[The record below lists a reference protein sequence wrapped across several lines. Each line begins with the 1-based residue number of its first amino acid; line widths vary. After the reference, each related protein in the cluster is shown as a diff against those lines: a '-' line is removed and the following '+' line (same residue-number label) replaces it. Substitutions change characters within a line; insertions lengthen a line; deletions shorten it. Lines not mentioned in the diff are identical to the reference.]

1 MVAPALKEETFR
13 QLRDFIHEKSGIY
26 IPDTKKYLLE
36 NRLARRLEEKKL
48 KSYENYLYLIR
59 YSGNGEE
66 IRKLLDVVTT
76 NETYFFREPQQ
87 LDIFVK
93 HVVPSVLSTGAK
105 GIRIWS
111 AACSTGEEPYTI
123 AILFNEY
130 PETRLIRKEILA
142 SDISNGVLETAM
154 KSAYSSYSVR
164 NVPEKHLKKYF
175 SNTGGVYSLDSRIKA
190 MVKFSNINL
199 VEEKQIRTMRNLD
212 IVFCRNVLIYFDNKN
227 KRKAISFLYDSLKPK
242 GYLFIGMSES
252 LHTVTRAFRPIIINK
267 TVVYQKV

>member
-26 IPDTKKYLLE
+26 IPDTKKYLLQ
-36 NRLARRLEEKKL
+36 NRLVRRLEEKKL
-48 KSYENYLYLIR
+48 KSYENYLYHIK

-66 IRKLLDVVTT
+66 IRKLFDVVTT
-76 NETYFFREPQQ
+76 NETYFFREPRQ
-87 LDIFVK
+87 LDILVK
-93 HVVPSVLSTGAK
+93 HVVPSILSTGSRE
-105 GIRIWS
+105 IRVWS

-130 PETRLIRKEILA
+130 QEIRSIRKEIIA

-154 KSAYSSYSVR
+154 KSVYSSYAVR
-164 NVPEKHLKKYF
+164 NVPEKYLKKYF
-175 SNTGGVYSLDSRIKA
+175 RNTGGSYYLDSRLKA

-199 VEEKQIRTMRNLD
+199 IEEKQLRTMRHLD
-212 IVFCRNVLIYFDNKN
+212 VVFCRNVLIYFDNKN
-227 KRKAISFLYDSLKPK
+227 KRKAISLIYDSLKPK
-242 GYLFIGMSES
+242 GHLFLGISES
-252 LHTVTRAFRPIIINK
+252 LHMVTRAFRPVIIDK

>member
-13 QLRDFIHEKSGIY
+13 QLRDFVHEKSGIY

-36 NRLARRLEEKKL
+36 NRLLRRLEERKL
-48 KSYENYLYLIR
+48 TSYENYLSLIK
-59 YSGNGEE
+59 YSGNGDE
-66 IRKLLDVVTT
+66 IRKLFDVITT
-76 NETYFFREPQQ
+76 NETYFFREPRQ

-93 HVVPSVLSTGAK
+93 HVVPSILSTGSK
-105 GIRIWS
+105 GIRVWS

-123 AILFNEY
+123 AIVFNEY
-130 PETRLIRKEILA
+130 QETRLIRKEIIA
-142 SDISNGVLETAM
+142 SDISNGVLEAAM

-164 NVPEKHLKKYF
+164 NVPEGHLKKYF
-175 SNTGGVYSLDSRIKA
+175 RNTGGVYSLDPKIKA

-199 VEEKQIRTMRNLD
+199 VEEKQVRTMRNLD
-212 IVFCRNVLIYFDNKN
+212 VVFCRNVLIYFDDRN
-227 KRKAISFLYDSLKPK
+227 KRKAISSLYDSLKPK